1 MAQDISAIQNLLS
14 SYCHK
19 VDRGTARE
27 VAQLFME
34 DGILRPYYDGKYEC
48 KGRVE
53 VERWYA
59 FYHEKMLSK
68 VRNLKHIISS
78 TEISVNGSSGNAVTY
93 LTAYFVGLED
103 GVAYQVLGTYFD
115 EVAKDTNG
123 WLFKDRRIEVE
134 YMTPLNSMID
144 TMEPLGFDP
153 N

>member
-1 MAQDISAIQNLLS
+1 MTQDISAIQNLLS

-27 VAQLFME
+27 VAELFME

-59 FYHEKMLSK
+59 FYHEKMSSK

-78 TEISVNGSSGNAVTY
+78 SEISVSGRSGSAVTY
-93 LTAYFVGLED
+93 LTAYFVGIED

-115 EVAKDTNG
+115 EVTKNADE

-134 YMTPLNSMID
+134 YMTPLNSMIEG
-144 TMEPLGFDP
+144 MEPLGFEP

>member
-1 MAQDISAIQNLLS
+1 MAQDINAIQNLLS

-48 KGRVE
+48 RGRVE
-53 VERWYA
+53 VERWYV

-78 TEISVNGSSGNAVTY
+78 SEISVNGRSGSAVTY
-93 LTAYFVGLED
+93 LTAYFVGIED

-115 EVAKDTNG
+115 EVTKNADE

-134 YMTPLNSMID
+134 YMTPLNGMIEG
-144 TMEPLGFDP
+144 MEPLGFEP

>member
-19 VDRGTARE
+19 VDRGTAHE
-27 VAQLFME
+27 VAELFME

-78 TEISVNGSSGNAVTY
+78 TAISVNGRSGNAVTY
-93 LTAYFVGLED
+93 LSAYFVGIED

-115 EVAKDTNG
+115 EVIKNADE

-134 YMTPLNSMID
+134 YMTPLNGMIEG
-144 TMEPLGFDP
+144 MEPLGFEP

>member
-27 VAQLFME
+27 VAQLFMA

-78 TEISVNGSSGNAVTY
+78 SEISVNGRSGNAVTY
-93 LTAYFVGLED
+93 LTAYFVGVED

-115 EVAKDTNG
+115 EVAKDADE
-123 WLFKDRRIEVE
+123 WFFQDRRIEVE
-134 YMTPLNSMID
+134 YMTPLNSMIEG
-144 TMEPLGFDP
+144 MEPLSFEP

>member
-27 VAQLFME
+27 VAELFME

-59 FYHEKMLSK
+59 FYHEKMSSK

-78 TEISVNGSSGNAVTY
+78 SENSVNGRSGSAVTY
-93 LTAYFVGLED
+93 LTAYFVGIED

-115 EVAKDTNG
+115 EVTKNADV

-134 YMTPLNSMID
+134 YMTPLNSMIEG
-144 TMEPLGFDP
+144 MEPLGFEP

>member
-27 VAQLFME
+27 VAELFME

-59 FYHEKMLSK
+59 FYHEKMSSK

-78 TEISVNGSSGNAVTY
+78 SEISVNGRSGSAVTY
-93 LTAYFVGLED
+93 LTAYFVGIED

-115 EVAKDTNG
+115 EVTKNADE
-123 WLFKDRRIEVE
+123 WLFKDLSLIH
-134 YMTPLNSMID
+134 I
-144 TMEPLGFDP
+144 
-153 N
+153 

>member
-27 VAQLFME
+27 VAELFME

-59 FYHEKMLSK
+59 FYHEKMSSK
-68 VRNLKHIISS
+68 VTSLKHIISS
-78 TEISVNGSSGNAVTY
+78 SEISVNGRSGSAVTY
-93 LTAYFVGLED
+93 LTAYFVGIED

-115 EVAKDTNG
+115 EVIKNADE

-134 YMTPLNSMID
+134 YMTPLNGMIEG
-144 TMEPLGFDP
+144 MEPLGFEP